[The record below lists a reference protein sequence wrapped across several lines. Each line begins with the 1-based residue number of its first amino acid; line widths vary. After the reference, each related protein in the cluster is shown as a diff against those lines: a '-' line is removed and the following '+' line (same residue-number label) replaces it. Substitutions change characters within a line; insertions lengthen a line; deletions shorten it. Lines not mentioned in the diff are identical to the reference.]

1 MADADNESKDRKA
14 MDRRIAA
21 YRDAA
26 VRLRLGQ
33 FPVDVPLE
41 GADEVARL
49 GEAIR
54 ELAGTVEQ
62 KYREMSELV
71 KITEKVNSGL
81 LLEQILEYVYASFRG
96 IIPYERIG
104 FALLEDNGRVL
115 RARWARSE
123 AERVRL
129 PVNYTARMEGS
140 SLQQVLEAGRP
151 RILNDLKRYLDEH
164 PSSES
169 TRLVVE
175 EGVRSS
181 LTCPLIND
189 GKPIGFIFF
198 SSFKPDT
205 YRDVHVELFLQLAG
219 QLAAIVEK
227 SRLYKELLELNE
239 AKNRF
244 LGMAA
249 HDLRNPIGV
258 VQSFSSL
265 MREGVLGDVTE
276 QQKKVLQ
283 QIAQSCAGMLHLIND
298 LLDVS
303 AIESGQL
310 VLEKKTVPFAR
321 FLTQLVD
328 LDRMLAGGKGI
339 GLQLEI
345 EGELPNVSF
354 DDKRMQQVVD
364 NLISNAVKFS
374 QPGTTVLVH
383 ARVDGGHPR
392 TVRVDVSDQGPG
404 IPSDEVG
411 RLFQDFSRTSVRPT
425 GGEKSTGL
433 GLSIV
438 RRIVTAHGGT
448 VSVESEVGKGSTFT
462 FSIPFD

>member
-1 MADADNESKDRKA
+1 MVETGKSNPDRTVD
-14 MDRRIAA
+14 DRRIAA

-26 VRLRLGQ
+26 VQLRLGQ

-41 GADEVARL
+41 GVDELARL

-54 ELAGTVEQ
+54 ALAQTIEQ

-71 KITEKVNSGL
+71 RITEKVNSGL
-81 LLEQILEYVYASFRG
+81 ILDEVLEYVYASFRG
-96 IIPYERIG
+96 IIPYDRIG
-104 FALLEDNGRVL
+104 FSLLEDNGRVL

-123 AERVRL
+123 AATVRL
-129 PVNYTARMEGS
+129 GVNYTGKMEGS
-140 SLQQVLEAGRP
+140 SLQQVLETGRP
-151 RILNDLKRYLDEH
+151 RILNDLVQYLADH
-164 PSSES
+164 PSSDS

-181 LTCPLIND
+181 LTCPLVNE

-198 SSFKPDT
+198 SSFQPKT
-205 YRDVHVELFLQLAG
+205 YRDVHVELFLQIAG

-249 HDLRNPIGV
+249 HDLRNPIGAV
-258 VQSFSSL
+258 LSFAAL
-265 MREGVLGDVTE
+265 MREGVLGAVTP

-283 QIAQSCAGMLHLIND
+283 QMEQSCGGMLHLIDD
-298 LLDVS
+298 LLDVN
-303 AIESGQL
+303 AIESGHL
-310 VLEKKTVPFAR
+310 VLEKKFVPFASYLER
-321 FLTQLVD
+321 LID
-328 LDRMLAGGKGI
+328 LDGMLAGGKGI
-339 GLQLEI
+339 RVNLEI
-345 EGELPNVSF
+345 EGDLPEVSL
-354 DDKRMQQVVD
+354 DEMRMQQVID
-364 NLISNAVKFS
+364 NLVSNAVKFS
-374 QPGTTVLVH
+374 EPGTTVV
-383 ARVDGGHPR
+383 
-392 TVRVDVSDQGPG
+392 VRVSCDETEPRSVRVSVIDQGPG
-404 IPSDEVG
+404 IPEDEVG

-425 GGEKSTGL
+425 RGEKSTGL

-448 VSVESEVGKGSTFT
+448 VSVESTVGKGSTFS
-462 FSIPFD
+462 FSIPVA